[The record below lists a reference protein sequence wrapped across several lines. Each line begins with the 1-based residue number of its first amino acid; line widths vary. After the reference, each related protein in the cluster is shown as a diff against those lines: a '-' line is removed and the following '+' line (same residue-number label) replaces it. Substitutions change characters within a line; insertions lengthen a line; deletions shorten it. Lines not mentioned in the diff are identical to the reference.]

1 MSGERRMRARIDL
14 IWKFAAA
21 LGAASLMAFSAPA
34 MAGDTVGS
42 INPLDDNA
50 VFVFGGRYY
59 EETFFTGAR
68 PWGVNY
74 ENNYVLGAGYQRFF
88 LNHPTGLR
96 IGGEVGV
103 SARMGDSF
111 SAETWAGIV
120 ARFDGLTIA
129 DTIRISPA
137 VTFGLTAE
145 TAPVGIEA
153 LNRGN
158 GDSTFL
164 FYIGPEINVSLVDHP
179 DTEVFWRIHHRSGA
193 WGTLGNMADGANAT
207 AFGVRW
213 KF

>member
-1 MSGERRMRARIDL
+1 MTVGL
-14 IWKFAAA
+14 V
-21 LGAASLMAFSAPA
+21 GPA
-34 MAGDTVGS
+34 IAGDTVGS

-74 ENNYVLGAGYQRFF
+74 ENNYVLGGGYQHFW
-88 LNHPTGLR
+88 LTHPTGLR
-96 IGGEVGV
+96 IGGEVG
-103 SARMGDSF
+103 AAIRGGDSF
-111 SAETWAGIV
+111 SAEAWAGVV
-120 ARFDGLTIA
+120 ARYDGLVIG
-129 DTIRISPA
+129 DTVRISPA

-145 TAPVGIEA
+145 TAPVGIEV
-153 LNRGN
+153 LNRGD
-158 GDSTFL
+158 GDSTLL

-207 AFGVRW
+207 SFGVRW